1 VQVLISVKPII
12 NTLDDSVSCEI
23 AVACPVPNCGG
34 EVEFSGFRYSR
45 KGSEDRWNTP
55 DHSYC
60 PECGVM
66 CAVSRQTLITVARIA
81 RRYARKRP
89 RYGYDFRLGSF
100 ILEAREFF
108 QLP

>member
-1 VQVLISVKPII
+1 MQVLISVKPII
-12 NTLDDSVSCEI
+12 NTLDDSVSWEI

-81 RRYARKRP
+81 RRYARKR
-89 RYGYDFRLGSF
+89 RLSPPSV
-100 ILEAREFF
+100 A
-108 QLP
+108 